1 MKRGFF
7 MTEYKDNLIKKL
19 ERYYDIQ
26 EEIKIESYA
35 FDLMATYSQKNA
47 KYLLLKDFEY
57 CSFNNNEYILF
68 KRIENEPINIK
79 DLMVFLKNNLKEIVS
94 IEENHMSS
102 LVTFLIETS
111 FPLDQETITA
121 IEKFKFHKSF
131 RFGLNGWVNAQLIV
145 IDPEK
150 EKGYTN
156 AFAKKELEKY
166 LS

>member
-7 MTEYKDNLIKKL
+7 MSEYKNNLIEKL
-19 ERYYDIQ
+19 ERYYDI
-26 EEIKIESYA
+26 EEEVTIESHT

-47 KYLLLKDFEY
+47 KYLLIKDFEY
-57 CSFNNNEYILF
+57 SSFNNNEYIF
-68 KRIENEPINIK
+68 YKKTENNSINIDTLK
-79 DLMVFLKNNLKEIVS
+79 VFLQNNLKEIVS
-94 IEENHMSS
+94 IKKDHMSS
-102 LVTFLIETS
+102 LVTFLIEAT
-111 FPLDQETITA
+111 FPLDKKTIHA

-131 RFGLNGWVNAQLIV
+131 RFGLDGWVNAQLIV

>member
-7 MTEYKDNLIKKL
+7 MSEYKKNLIKKL
-19 ERYYDIQ
+19 ERYYDIE
-26 EEIKIESYA
+26 EEITIDSYA
-35 FDLMATYSQKNA
+35 FDLMATYSQRNA

-57 CSFNNNEYILF
+57 CSFNNNEYILY
-68 KRIENEPINIK
+68 KKVKNKPINIET
-79 DLMVFLKNNLKEIVS
+79 LNTFLKNNLKEIVS
-94 IEENHMSS
+94 IEKNHMSS

-111 FPLDQETITA
+111 FPLDKETITA

-131 RFGLNGWVNAQLIV
+131 RFGLDGWVNAQLIV
-145 IDPEK
+145 IDPKE

-156 AFAKKELEKY
+156 AFGKKELEKY

>member
-1 MKRGFF
+1 MS
-7 MTEYKDNLIKKL
+7 EYKNDLIKKL
-19 ERYYDIQ
+19 ERYYNI
-26 EEIKIESYA
+26 EEKVTFESFN
-35 FDLMATYSQKNA
+35 FDLMATYKQKNA

-57 CSFNNNEYILF
+57 CSFNNNEYIF
-68 KRIENEPINIK
+68 YKKMTDNPIDVQ
-79 DLMVFLKNNLKEIVS
+79 DLAVFLKNNHKEIVS
-94 IEENHMSS
+94 LEKNHMSS
-102 LVTFLIETS
+102 LITFLIETS
-111 FPLDQETITA
+111 FPLDDQTIKA

-131 RFGLNGWVNAQLIV
+131 RFGLDGWVNAQLIV

>member
-7 MTEYKDNLIKKL
+7 MSEYKSNLIKKL
-19 ERYYDIQ
+19 ERYYDI
-26 EEIKIESYA
+26 EEEVTIESYA
-35 FDLMATYSQKNA
+35 FDLKATYAQRNA

-57 CSFNNNEYILF
+57 CSFNNNEYIF
-68 KRIENEPINIK
+68 YKKIENNAINIE
-79 DLMVFLKNNLKEIVS
+79 DLKIFLKNNLQEIVS
-94 IEENHMSS
+94 IEKNHMSS
-102 LVTFLIETS
+102 LVTFLIEIS
-111 FPLDQETITA
+111 FPLDKETITA

-131 RFGLNGWVNAQLIV
+131 RFGLDGWVNAQLIV

-156 AFAKKELEKY
+156 GFGKKELDKY